1 MVTPNE
7 IKLFI
12 ESMKKVSTYD
22 FSDYSEKSFTR
33 RIEKILS
40 DYKLTL
46 PGLITKI
53 QKESDF
59 REKIVN
65 DITVNTTE
73 LFRDPGVWQSIK
85 YRLLPKILDKD
96 EINIWHAGCSTGQE
110 IYSMAILLNE
120 YGILE
125 RTNIFATDL
134 NTEVINAAKT
144 GKYVYRFNIEY
155 LENFK
160 QVVRQNPYN
169 FDEYNDVPFEKYMK
183 IDTQN
188 DSIEMLP
195 FLRNNVYFKRHD
207 LVHENNVFY
216 RKFDII
222 LCRNVMIY
230 FNTKLQNRLF
240 SLFNDSLVKKGHLV
254 LGLHETILGS
264 EALKYI
270 KYGNFYIKKSI

>member
-1 MVTPNE
+1 MVTPDE

-33 RIEKILS
+33 RVEKILT

-46 PGLITKI
+46 PGLIAKI
-53 QKESDF
+53 QKEAVF
-59 REKIVN
+59 REQIVN

-73 LFRDPGVWQSIK
+73 LFRDPKVWQAIK
-85 YRLLPKILDKD
+85 HRLLPKILDKE

-125 RTNIFATDL
+125 KTNLFATDL
-134 NTEVINAAKT
+134 NTEVINAAKA

-188 DSIEMLP
+188 DSIEMHS

-207 LVHENNVFY
+207 LVHEDNVFY

-254 LGLHETILGS
+254 LGLHETILGV
-264 EALKYI
+264 EATKYI
-270 KYGNFYIKKSI
+270 KYGSFYIKK